1 MLRDHGAE
9 VRSSLPWPQR
19 RLLDRLPVCRTPA
32 LGGRVHECASC
43 GHAEVR
49 FHSCQDRHCP
59 TCSGART
66 ARWLQDR
73 QSRLLP
79 VPHFHVVFT
88 LPEQLRPLARAAP
101 AVVYDLL
108 MSAAVRSLQA
118 VLQTEHQARFAI
130 TAVLHTW
137 TRELLLHPHVH
148 VIVSAGGLSLD
159 DRSWA
164 ATSESFLVSNRKLA
178 PLFAGKLLSG
188 LRRARKAG
196 ELELD
201 GPLEARWEHLLDA
214 AAGKTWVV
222 YVDAPKRRSPGA
234 LLRYLG
240 RYLFRVAVDDRRLVA
255 YDGRTVTMRT
265 RDKATTSMPGPTFV
279 RRFVQHALPRG
290 FRKIRHYGLLAPG
303 NVGTRLARAFELLDA
318 RPSLPPGGPA
328 PDPTCDPNL
337 EPRPRCPRCG
347 ERAVH
352 VWELPP
358 MRGPPTFWARGR
370 PAA

>member
-1 MLRDHGAE
+1 
-9 VRSSLPWPQR
+9 
-19 RLLDRLPVCRTPA
+19 LLDRLPVCRTPA
-32 LGGRVHECASC
+32 LGGQLRQCERCD
-43 GHAEVR
+43 HAEVR
-49 FHSCQDRHCP
+49 YHSCQDRHCP
-59 TCSGART
+59 TCAGART
-66 ARWLQDR
+66 ARWLAER

-79 VPHFHVVFT
+79 VPHFHLVFT
-88 LPEQLRPLARAAP
+88 LPKELRPLARAAP
-101 AVVYDLL
+101 DVVYDLL
-108 MSAAVRSLQA
+108 MSSAVRSLQA
-118 VLQTEHQARFAI
+118 VLQTEYEARFAI

-159 DRSWA
+159 DARWVS
-164 ATSESFLVSNRKLA
+164 TPPSFLVSNRKLA
-178 PLFAGKLLSG
+178 PLFRGKLLSA

-201 GPLEARWEHLLDA
+201 DPLQARWERLLDA

-222 YVDAPKRRSPGA
+222 YVDAPKRRSPGT

-255 YDGRTVTMRT
+255 YDGEAVTLRT
-265 RDKATTSMPGPTFV
+265 RDKATITLAGSTFV
-279 RRFVQHALPRG
+279 RRFAQHALPRC
-290 FRKIRHYGLLAPG
+290 FRKVRHYGLLAPG
-303 NVGTRLARAFELLDA
+303 NVNTRLVRAFELLDA
-318 RPSLPPGGPA
+318 RPAPAATGPS
-328 PDPTCDPNL
+328 PDPTCDPDI

-352 VWELPP
+352 VWALAPT
-358 MRGPPTFWARGR
+358 RGPPTFWAGRR